1 MSGYVDSW
9 ESKGLLLWV
18 SSLANET
25 NHPGSSIRIQLSL
38 WEQKYWQTV
47 QGGPSRNSR
56 KSLLSAGHPALSPE
70 ATCSCPVLILVG
82 VGCSYLCDFK
92 GARKMCVF
100 PLLSFQVNRGE
111 ENKEQVTPLFK
122 IFYFELIL
130 YLQKKLQNSTEF
142 PCTLLVSK

>member
-1 MSGYVDSW
+1 
-9 ESKGLLLWV
+9 
-18 SSLANET
+18 
-25 NHPGSSIRIQLSL
+25 
-38 WEQKYWQTV
+38 
-47 QGGPSRNSR
+47 
-56 KSLLSAGHPALSPE
+56 
-70 ATCSCPVLILVG
+70 
-82 VGCSYLCDFK
+82 
-92 GARKMCVF
+92 MCVF